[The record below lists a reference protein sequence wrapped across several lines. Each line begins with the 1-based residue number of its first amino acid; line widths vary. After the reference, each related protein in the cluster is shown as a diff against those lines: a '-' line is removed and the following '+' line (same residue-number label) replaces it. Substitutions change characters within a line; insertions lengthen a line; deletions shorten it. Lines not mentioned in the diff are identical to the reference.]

1 MPSDAAAA
9 PVVSAVPG
17 AARIQVV
24 AAVVWREGRLLFTQ
38 RPPGGPIGLQWEFPG
53 GKIEPGETPEQAVRR
68 EIAEELGVEAEPLEV
83 LARESHDY
91 AHGTRVELVF
101 IRCTLSSWDFTT
113 SSAVHAVQWWTPG
126 EVPLAEVLEG
136 DRGFLKSLGA
146 RA

>member
-1 MPSDAAAA
+1 MPSDAPAVTA
-9 PVVSAVPG
+9 P
-17 AARIQVV
+17 ARIRVV

-68 EIAEELGVEAEPLEV
+68 EVAEELGVEAEPLEV
-83 LARESHDY
+83 LAREPHDY
-91 AHGTRVELVF
+91 PHGTRVELVF

-136 DRGFLKSLGA
+136 DRGFLRSLGA

>member
-1 MPSDAAAA
+1 MPDDAPAV
-9 PVVSAVPG
+9 PVTAVPG
-17 AARIQVV
+17 ATRIRVV

-53 GKIEPGETPEQAVRR
+53 GKIEPGETPEQALRR
-68 EIAEELGVEAEPLEV
+68 EIAEELGVAAEPLEV

-113 SSAVHAVQWWTPG
+113 SSAVHAVQWWKPG

-136 DRGFLKSLGA
+136 DRGFLRSLGA
-146 RA
+146 HA

>member
-1 MPSDAAAA
+1 MSAA
-9 PVVSAVPG
+9 PG
-17 AARIQVV
+17 ATRIRVV

-53 GKIEPGETPEQAVRR
+53 GKIEPGETPEHALRR

-83 LARESHDY
+83 LAREQHDY

-101 IRCTLSSWDFTT
+101 IRCILSSLDFTT
-113 SSAVHAVQWWTPG
+113 SSAVHAVQWWTPE

-136 DRGFLKSLGA
+136 DRGFLRSLGA